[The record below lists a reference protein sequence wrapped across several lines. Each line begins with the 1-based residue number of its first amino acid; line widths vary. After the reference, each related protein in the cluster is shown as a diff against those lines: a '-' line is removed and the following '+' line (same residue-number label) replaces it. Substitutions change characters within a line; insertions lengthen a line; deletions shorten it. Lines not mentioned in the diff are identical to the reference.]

1 MNAIENKEVIE
12 QEMEIFINENPYAD
26 SYELA
31 HHFFCFGMKFLEK
44 EISDYLN
51 NVV

>member
-1 MNAIENKEVIE
+1 MNTIKNKEVIE
-12 QEMEIFINENPYAD
+12 QEMELFIKENPNAD

-31 HHFFCFGMKFLEK
+31 HHFFCLGMKFLEI

-51 NVV
+51 DMA

>member
-1 MNAIENKEVIE
+1 MNTIKNKEVIE
-12 QEMEIFINENPYAD
+12 QEMDLFIKENPNAD

-31 HHFFCFGMKFLEK
+31 HHFFCFGMKFLEQ